1 MKKQIFSLITA
12 FWLFVAIAVTL
23 VGCGRANDEKGFK
36 FSDGYIYV
44 GESYSDYAGI
54 TARIKNIESNGTD
67 TYMEVEW
74 NNETKHET
82 MYGEFYGI
90 EREIDGEWK
99 SCLKNSN
106 LSYNDVGYLLLASR
120 KQEKGYN
127 ITDSFDISE
136 EGKYRF
142 RSYLFVYENGRGAK
156 SIWCNVYAEFN
167 VVK

>member
-1 MKKQIFSLITA
+1 MKKQIFFKITA
-12 FWLFVAIAVTL
+12 LFLCVAMAVTL
-23 VGCGRANDEKGFK
+23 VGCGKANDEMGFK
-36 FSDGYIYV
+36 FSDGYIQV
-44 GESYSDYAGI
+44 GECQSDYEGI
-54 TARIKNIESNGTD
+54 TATIKNIVTEGTD

-74 NNETKHET
+74 NNETKYET

-99 SCLKNSN
+99 SCLKKSN
-106 LSYNDVGYLLLASR
+106 LVYNDVGYPLLASS

>member
-1 MKKQIFSLITA
+1 MKKQIFFKIAA
-12 FWLFVAIAVTL
+12 FLLCIAMAIML
-23 VGCGRANDEKGFK
+23 VGCKNVNDEKGFK
-36 FSDGYIYV
+36 FSDGYIHV
-44 GESYSDYAGI
+44 GEFQSDYDGI
-54 TARIKNIESNGTD
+54 TAIIKNIEVDGSD

-74 NNETKHET
+74 NNETKYET

-106 LSYNDVGYLLLASR
+106 LSYNDVGYLLLASS

-167 VVK
+167 VEN